1 MENLRSSKGLWADG
15 SPKSVVVVTNRWGL
29 VDPDLGSMREL
40 ELKTDET
47 FFKSF
52 VDQGTRFMRHDKTKD
67 SAHGILGY
75 LLDRRPASG
84 NLEQNGRQ
92 AVATL
97 INDFDDLIRD
107 LKEGVKWE
115 KKRLPSDTQRRS
127 DSTKRIQK
135 MNAKIKELEA
145 RKKSLRKG
153 DQANISSQRGFIRF
167 IRIFGFRL

>member
-1 MENLRSSKGLWADG
+1 MENLKSSKGLWAEG
-15 SPKSVVVVTNRWGL
+15 SPKSVVVVTNQWGL

-40 ELKTDET
+40 ELKTDEI

-52 VDQGTRFMRHDKTKD
+52 VDQGTRFMRHDRTRD
-67 SAHGILGY
+67 SAHGILQY
-75 LLDRRPASG
+75 LLARRLASG
-84 NLEQNGRQ
+84 NLEQNGKKEI
-92 AVATL
+92 AAL
-97 INDFDDLIRD
+97 MNDFDDLIRD
-107 LKEGVKWE
+107 LKEGIKWE
-115 KKRLPSDTQRRS
+115 KKRLASGTQHRS
-127 DSTKRIQK
+127 DSAKRIQK